1 MTKPTTSTSAWDRIR
16 AANVRTAGNS
26 SWDAL
31 RQKHESARIQSCVP
45 DTTVDDVNGE
55 PVRQVKIEVM
65 SRSDEQAKFDA
76 LLDRERNMK

>member
-1 MTKPTTSTSAWDRIR
+1 MTKPTPSTGAWDRIR

-31 RQKHESARIQSCVP
+31 RQKHESARIQNSVP
-45 DTTVDDVNGE
+45 DTTIDDVNGE
-55 PVRQVKIEVM
+55 PVGQAKIEVT
-65 SRSDEQAKFDA
+65 SRAEEQAKFDA